1 MLNLIKL
8 KLNKNK
14 KIFDKIST
22 NTNLNK
28 INNIKNFSPATK
40 D

>member
-1 MLNLIKL
+1 MLNLIRL
-8 KLNKNK
+8 KLNK
-14 KIFDKIST
+14 KIFDKIPT
-22 NTNLNK
+22 NTNFNK